1 MLTRFRWERR
11 TGVCVRVSSGSW
23 SRAAALMACSTPWGA
38 FAAVA
43 LVGGALPAAAHAAP
57 AVATQSAVYV
67 ERLQPDA
74 RRRLE
79 PASRLCRGDRIITV
93 VNWSRATGTGPF
105 VITNPL
111 PSSVAYQSSAW
122 DDQDVSVDG
131 GRTWGR
137 LGALRVG
144 NRFATP
150 EDVTH
155 MRWRISGQERRRGQI
170 AYSGIVR

>member
-1 MLTRFRWERR
+1 ML
-11 TGVCVRVSSGSW
+11 
-23 SRAAALMACSTPWGA
+23 SR
-38 FAAVA
+38 VA
-43 LVGGALPAAAHAAP
+43 LTMPVSMSSCILAGVMAMTMGSGVLAAP
-57 AVATQSAVYV
+57 VLSSSSVATQSAVYV

-74 RRRLE
+74 TRRLE
-79 PASRLCRGDRIITV
+79 PADRLNRGDRVITV
-93 VNWSRATGTGPF
+93 VNWTRSASGGSF

-111 PSSVAYQSSAW
+111 PAAVAYQASAW

-137 LGALRVG
+137 LGDLRISS
-144 NRFATP
+144 RYATP

-155 MRWRISGQERRRGQI
+155 VRWRISPQQQRRGQI